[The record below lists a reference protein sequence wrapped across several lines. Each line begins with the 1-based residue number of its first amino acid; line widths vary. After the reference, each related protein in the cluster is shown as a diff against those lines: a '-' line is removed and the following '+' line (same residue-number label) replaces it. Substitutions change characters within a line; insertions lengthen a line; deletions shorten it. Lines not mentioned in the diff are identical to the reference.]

1 MNVPATPRP
10 GALTGLIPRIIRW
23 IETLG
28 RRAAPPPGDEPP
40 RLAELGRYDRME
52 AHIIIGRLEAEG
64 IPAVTFDGEMSLG
77 DGSALLIP
85 VRVMIDAD
93 DMMAARRIVAAC

>member
-1 MNVPATPRP
+1 MSARANSGRAYDGLIQRIGRWINQIGRP
-10 GALTGLIPRIIRW
+10 GA
-23 IETLG
+23 
-28 RRAAPPPGDEPP
+28 PPPEDDTP

-64 IPAVTFDGEMSLG
+64 IPAVCFDGEMSLG

-85 VRVMIDAD
+85 VRVIIDTD
-93 DMMAARRIVAAC
+93 DLAEARRIVDSA

>member
-1 MNVPATPRP
+1 
-10 GALTGLIPRIIRW
+10 
-23 IETLG
+23 
-28 RRAAPPPGDEPP
+28 
-40 RLAELGRYDRME
+40 ME